1 MATSSGTGIEIPIV
15 DSSDEEVIL
24 KTKMIKPD
32 TSNWVQWSCQ
42 MENYLTARRYND
54 LLIPPSEEVKRSPK
68 FRQKNSSAL
77 ALLWGCVRTEL
88 EGVLLDNK
96 TSFYDT
102 WETLGSICGKNS
114 TVTICKTFYELL
126 SLKYNPETSLQTH
139 IHNFQKI
146 CARYNSITADKDL
159 EATFPPKLLGATLI
173 RTAVISR
180 VAIEHSR
187 RQPNEQALF
196 VGSSNKHQKHKWE
209 DQKPRNKGW
218 RNGKRIDRPPV
229 NSGKSD
235 SDKRIKNLERMIEKM
250 QASMKPQSA
259 HLATKKIN
267 DTISSDSDA
276 FIVKEEAIYSIN
288 TYGNTVP
295 ITHQGTLTFK
305 GIKIS
310 PVYYAPSGPVNLLS
324 VSQLLDHGIRP
335 VIKNDCFLLKKEQTI
350 VAAFKREGNLFV
362 SKLEAHKTFFTSNN
376 DRDWHVVLGHPSDRY
391 LKHLMTTNQIKG
403 NILLTKNCEVYQMA
417 KIKNRPHSRALPSS
431 TLAFHWLHVNTLE
444 ISPVTDQ
451 GVKHVLVIID
461 DYSRFNRIYLMSQK
475 NQAQTHLM
483 SYINKIYNKVN
494 ITPAFVHTDRGGEFD
509 SNSFRQILFKKGIV
523 LERGPPESP
532 QTNGVA
538 ERFNQTLLLNIRCL
552 LAQSRIPIQMWTE
565 AAKHSSL
572 LLSLLPHKAIDMNSP
587 QQVLE
592 KIKMN
597 IEEHIN
603 LNSLIPFGTK
613 TTVNVKNSKSKLDP
627 RGETLKALTYESHS
641 DGMRFYNQKT
651 KKIRISRDFQLPQI
665 QGKVLIRQNLDN
677 LPTAV
682 MEHESDEVPMTA
694 HDVTSRSQTDET
706 AVQVEENQALGNDKH
721 YQYVPYYSQA
731 PKDISNKVDAQNIL
745 KAGRQSTKQPDQY
758 MLADVVPYCKAT
770 SDPQEGAQWKEAM
783 KVEFDSLMSHN
794 TGKLVPYPKDSK
806 VIGGMWHLTKKLNKY
821 GEVYR
826 YKARWVVLGNHQEYL
841 LHYFD
846 TWASV
851 GRNESFKIML
861 SLVVNCQ
868 YIPYQFDVETAF
880 LHGEMDTTVYVKQV
894 RGFET
899 K

>member
-24 KTKMIKPD
+24 KTKMIEPD

-77 ALLWGCVRTEL
+77 ALLCGCVSTEL

-102 WETLGSICGKNS
+102 WEALGSICGKNCI
-114 TVTICKTFYELL
+114 VTICETFYKLI
-126 SLKYNPETSLQTH
+126 SLKYNPDTSLQTH
-139 IHNFQKI
+139 IHNFQKL
-146 CARYNSITADKDL
+146 CTRYNSITADKDL
-159 EATFPPKLLGATLI
+159 EATFPPNLLVATFIRSLNGDWELTGLI
-173 RTAVISR
+173 QTLYDIKPFTPAAVISR
-180 VAIEHSR
+180 VSIEHSR
-187 RQPNEQALF
+187 RKPNEQALF
-196 VGSSNKHQKHKWE
+196 VGSSNKHQKNKWE
-209 DQKPRNKGW
+209 DQKPRNKGG

-229 NSGKSD
+229 HSGKSD
-235 SDKRIKNLERMIEKM
+235 SDKRIENLERMIEKM

-259 HLATKKIN
+259 HLATEKIN

-276 FIVKEEAIYSIN
+276 FIVKEEAIYSVDDGNKIYLDSGAGKSVFNHLKYLSDPVIINHQIN

-295 ITHQGTLTFK
+295 ITHQGTLICK

-376 DRDWHVVLGHPSDRY
+376 DRDWHVFLGHPSDRY
-391 LKHLMTTNQIKG
+391 LKHLTTTNQIKG
-403 NILLTKNCEVYQMA
+403 NILLSKNCEVYQMA

-431 TLAFHWLHVNTLE
+431 TSAFHWLHVNTLE

-451 GVKHVLVIID
+451 GVKYVLVIID

-509 SNSFRQILFKKGIV
+509 SNSFRQILFKKVIV

-538 ERFNQTLLLNIRCL
+538 ERFNQTLLSKIRCL

-565 AAKHSSL
+565 APKHSSL
-572 LLSLLPHKAIDMNSP
+572 LLNLLPLKAIDMNSP
-587 QQVLE
+587 QQVL
-592 KIKMN
+592 KKTKMN
-597 IEEHIN
+597 IEESIK
-603 LNSLIPFGTK
+603 LNSLIPFGMK
-613 TTVNVKNSKSKLDP
+613 TTVHVKNSKSKLDP
-627 RGETLKALTYESHS
+627 RGETLKALTYESYC
-641 DGMRFYNQKT
+641 DGMRLYNQKT
-651 KKIRISRDFQLPQI
+651 KKIWIGRDFQLPQI
-665 QGKVLIRQNLDN
+665 QGKVLILQNLDN
-677 LPTAV
+677 LPTTV
-682 MEHESDEVPMTA
+682 MEHENDEVPMTA
-694 HDVTSRSQTDET
+694 HDVTSRSQTEET
-706 AVQVEENQALGNDKH
+706 TVQVEGNQLLSNDKH
-721 YQYVPYYSQA
+721 YH
-731 PKDISNKVDAQNIL
+731 
-745 KAGRQSTKQPDQY
+745 TKQPDQY
-758 MLADVVPYCKAT
+758 MLANVLPYSKAI

-794 TGKLVPYPKDSK
+794 TGKLVPYPNDSK
-806 VIGGMWHLTKKLNKY
+806 VIGGMWRLTKKLNEY

-826 YKARWVVLGNHQEYL
+826 YKARWVVLGIIKNTYYTILIH
-841 LHYFD
+841 
-846 TWASV
+846 
-851 GRNESFKIML
+851 GR
-861 SLVVNCQ
+861 Q
-868 YIPYQFDVETAF
+868 
-880 LHGEMDTTVYVKQV
+880 
-894 RGFET
+894 
-899 K
+899 